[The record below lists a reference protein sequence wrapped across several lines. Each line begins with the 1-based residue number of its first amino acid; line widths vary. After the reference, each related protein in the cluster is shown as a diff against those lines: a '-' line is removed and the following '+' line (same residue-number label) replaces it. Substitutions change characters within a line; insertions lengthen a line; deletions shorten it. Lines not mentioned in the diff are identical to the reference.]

1 MPSAPAQL
9 LAAKLAPP
17 RLPAALVP
25 RQRLLDR
32 LEAGLARSISLVAA
46 PAGFGKSTLVAEWLA
61 NRDGAPAAWVSL
73 EPGDDDPV
81 RFWSYVLTVCRA
93 FQPAL
98 GKSALA

>member
-32 LEAGLARSISLVAA
+32 LEAGLARPISLVAA

-61 NRDGAPAAWVSL
+61 ARGPREPAAWVSL

-81 RFWSYVLTVCRA
+81 RFWSYVLTACRA
-93 FQPAL
+93 FQPSL
-98 GKSALA
+98 GK